1 MPAPGVPLAGTVG
14 GLCPCCD
21 DLEEVRTTGSP
32 ISKAYTCSWSLSPA
46 TKVKEKESKEKLSTM
61 N

>member
-32 ISKAYTCSWSLSPA
+32 ISKAYRWSLSPA
-46 TKVKEKESKEKLSTM
+46 TKIKGKESTEKLSTM